1 MRIYDDYVKKYSDD
15 ILEKKK
21 KDPETIE
28 ELDRQLKYME
38 KSITALRSTTAKLE
52 QQTKTNIK
60 KRTIENSELIEE
72 LNKIRLE
79 KTEQEN
85 RLERDTLKLQKLALE
100 KSRMQREYQNMKLS
114 S

>member
-1 MRIYDDYVKKYSDD
+1 
-15 ILEKKK
+15 
-21 KDPETIE
+21 
-28 ELDRQLKYME
+28 
-38 KSITALRSTTAKLE
+38 
-52 QQTKTNIK
+52 
-60 KRTIENSELIEE
+60 LIEE

-100 KSRMQREYQNMKLS
+100 KSRMQKEYQNMKLS